1 MKQSLRPIG
10 PKGQTGHGK
19 KEPTRGPSKTIPHA
33 GSTLTADRPPGS
45 DRMIRPL
52 VSDYN
57 SALEFLLGRVNFERT
72 TTVPYQS
79 ATFKFD
85 RMRRLL
91 ALVGDPH
98 RGLKAVHLAGTKGKG
113 STAAMVAAILQ
124 AAGRSIGLY
133 TSPHLSRIEERI
145 VIDGVPCSEAE
156 FTELTAELA
165 DAVGRLVREPDEA
178 EHDPTFFEVT
188 TAMAFLHFARRNVDA
203 AVLEVGLGGRLDSTN
218 VCEPTATI
226 ITSISFDHTKQLGNT
241 LAEIAGEKA
250 GIIKPGVPCISGVL
264 KEEPRSVIER
274 IAAERQAPLWQ
285 LGRDFGYVHAD
296 SPDAGSPGE
305 RLDYFEPT
313 GTESPGLA
321 DLKVNLLGKHQA
333 ANAALAA
340 AAIGRLND
348 AGWNISPQAIRQG
361 LASARVPARIEV
373 VAEQPTV
380 IVDVAHNVASIE
392 ALLAVLAARFTA
404 RRRWLVFASSRDKDT
419 AGMLARLLPQF
430 DEVILTQYVENP
442 RAVEPEQLRA
452 LAQQALPLDAAKAGA
467 GLYVAATPSAA
478 WAQVLARAGREDL
491 VCITGS
497 FFLAAELRPLVLA
510 TRLDSRSPVVLP

>member
-1 MKQSLRPIG
+1 
-10 PKGQTGHGK
+10 
-19 KEPTRGPSKTIPHA
+19 
-33 GSTLTADRPPGS
+33 
-45 DRMIRPL
+45 MIRPL

-91 ALVGDPH
+91 ALLGDPH
-98 RGLKAVHLAGTKGKG
+98 LGLKAVHLAGTKGKG
-113 STAAMVAAILQ
+113 STAAMVAAILR
-124 AAGRSIGLY
+124 ASGRSTGLY

-145 VIDGVPCSEAE
+145 VIDGAPCSEAE
-156 FTELTAELA
+156 FTQLTAELA
-165 DAVGRLVREPDEA
+165 EAVGRLVREPGEE

-188 TAMAFLHFARRNVDA
+188 TAMAFLHFARRQVDA

-218 VCEPTATI
+218 VCSPTVTI

-264 KEEPRSVIER
+264 KDEPRQVIER

-285 LGRDFGYVHAD
+285 LGREFDY
-296 SPDAGSPGE
+296 SQAGSLAAEGPGE
-305 RLDYFEPT
+305 RLDYLEPV
-313 GTESPGLA
+313 GSESPALA
-321 DLKVNLLGKHQA
+321 DLRVNLLGQHQA
-333 ANAALAA
+333 ANAALAVA
-340 AAIGRLND
+340 GIGRLND
-348 AGWNISPQAIRQG
+348 AGWNIAPQAIHEG

-380 IVDVAHNVASIE
+380 IVDVAHNVASID
-392 ALLAVLAARFTA
+392 ALVAVLAGRFSA

-430 DEVILTQYVENP
+430 DEVILTQYIENP
-442 RAVEPEQLRA
+442 RAVEPEQLLA
-452 LAQQALPLDAAKAGA
+452 LAQQVMSPGAAAAQPALH
-467 GLYVAATPSAA
+467 VAPTPSAA
-478 WAQVLARAGREDL
+478 WAQVVARAGREDL

-510 TRLDSRSPVVLP
+510 SRLEHRSPVVLP

>member
-1 MKQSLRPIG
+1 
-10 PKGQTGHGK
+10 
-19 KEPTRGPSKTIPHA
+19 
-33 GSTLTADRPPGS
+33 
-45 DRMIRPL
+45 MIRPL

-98 RGLKAVHLAGTKGKG
+98 LGLKAVHLAGTKGKG
-113 STAAMVAAILQ
+113 STAAMVAAILR
-124 AAGRSIGLY
+124 ASSRSTGLY

-156 FTELTAELA
+156 FTGLAAELA
-165 DAVGRLVREPDEA
+165 EAVGRLVRQPGEV

-188 TAMAFLHFARRNVDA
+188 TAMAFLHFARRKVDA

-218 VCEPTATI
+218 VCQPSVTI

-250 GIIKPGVPCISGVL
+250 GIIKPGVPCISGEL
-264 KEEPRSVIER
+264 KDEPRQVIER
-274 IAAERQAPLWQ
+274 IAAERRAPLWQ
-285 LGRDFGYVHAD
+285 LGREFDYLPANSLAAD
-296 SPDAGSPGE
+296 SLDAASPGE
-305 RLDYFEPT
+305 RLDYFEPV
-313 GTESPGLA
+313 GSESP
-321 DLKVNLLGKHQA
+321 QA
-333 ANAALAA
+333 ANAALAVA
-340 AAIGRLND
+340 GIHRLND
-348 AGWNISPQAIRQG
+348 AGWNISPPAIREG
-361 LASARVPARIEV
+361 LASARVAARIEV
-373 VAEQPTV
+373 VVQRPTV

-392 ALLAVLAARFTA
+392 ALVAVLAARFTA
-404 RRRWLVFASSRDKDT
+404 RRRWLVFASSRDKDS

-430 DEVILTQYVENP
+430 DEVILTQYIENP
-442 RAVEPEQLRA
+442 RAVEPEQLLA
-452 LAQQALPLDAAKAGA
+452 LAQQALPLGAAAVRPV
-467 GLYVAATPSAA
+467 LHVAPTPGAA
-478 WAQVLARAGREDL
+478 WTQVSTHAGREDL

-510 TRLDSRSPVVLP
+510 SRLDSRSPVVHP

>member
-1 MKQSLRPIG
+1 
-10 PKGQTGHGK
+10 
-19 KEPTRGPSKTIPHA
+19 
-33 GSTLTADRPPGS
+33 
-45 DRMIRPL
+45 MIRPL

-98 RGLKAVHLAGTKGKG
+98 LGLKAVHLAGTKGKG
-113 STAAMVAAILQ
+113 STAAMVAAILR
-124 AAGRSIGLY
+124 ASSRSTGLY

-156 FTELTAELA
+156 FTGLAAELA
-165 DAVGRLVREPDEA
+165 EAVGRLVRQPGEV

-188 TAMAFLHFARRNVDA
+188 TAMAFLHFARRKVDA

-218 VCEPTATI
+218 VCQPSVTI

-250 GIIKPGVPCISGVL
+250 GIIKPGVPCISGEL
-264 KEEPRSVIER
+264 KDEPRQVIER

-285 LGRDFGYVHAD
+285 LGREFDYLPANSLAAD
-296 SPDAGSPGE
+296 SLDAASPGE
-305 RLDYFEPT
+305 RLDYFEPV
-313 GTESPGLA
+313 GSESPALA
-321 DLKVNLLGKHQA
+321 NLRVNLLGKHQA
-333 ANAALAA
+333 ANAALAVA
-340 AAIGRLND
+340 GIHRLND
-348 AGWNISPQAIRQG
+348 AGWNISPPAIREG
-361 LASARVPARIEV
+361 LASARVAARIEV
-373 VAEQPTV
+373 VVQRPTV

-392 ALLAVLAARFTA
+392 ALVAVLAARFTA
-404 RRRWLVFASSRDKDT
+404 RRRWLVFASSRDKDS

-430 DEVILTQYVENP
+430 DEVILTQYIENP
-442 RAVEPEQLRA
+442 RAVEPEQLLA
-452 LAQQALPLDAAKAGA
+452 LAQQALPLGAAAVRPV
-467 GLYVAATPSAA
+467 LHVAPTPGAA
-478 WAQVLARAGREDL
+478 WTQVSTHAGREDL

-510 TRLDSRSPVVLP
+510 SRLDSRSPVVHP